1 MSEAVFR
8 SARGALMFAFNF
20 THGTLKKSAL
30 AGMMGA
36 SPNGR
41 GLGGLDGAAQ
51 AGMIKAEVDH
61 LPELH
66 QAILIARYT
75 PPVSPCACGRAC
87 CRGSIETPEWGRAVN
102 WLTEYV
108 LLECLVGTVSRYRL
122 RRTLVMRYFG
132 QKIYLVATAELCGV
146 NKNTASAQ
154 NQKVTERLR
163 HEERL
168 AEYAIEGVLKSA
180 GIVENLGV
188 AA

>member
-75 PPVSPCACGRAC
+75 PPVSPCACGRPC
-87 CRGSIETPEWGRAVN
+87 CRGSVETPEWGRAVN

-108 LLECLVGTVSRYRL
+108 LVAGLVGTVSHHRL

-132 QKIYLVATAELCGV
+132 QKIHLVATAELCGV
-146 NKNTASAQ
+146 HRHTAENHNS
-154 NQKVTERLR
+154 KVVQHLR
-163 HEERL
+163 QEEKL
-168 AEYAIEGVLKSA
+168 AEYDIEGRLKLA
-180 GIVENLGV
+180 GIVEDMGV